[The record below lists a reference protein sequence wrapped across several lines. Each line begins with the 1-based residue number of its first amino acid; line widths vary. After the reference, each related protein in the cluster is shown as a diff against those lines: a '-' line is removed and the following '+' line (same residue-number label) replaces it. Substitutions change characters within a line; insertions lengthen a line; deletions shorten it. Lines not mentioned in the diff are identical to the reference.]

1 MAASDK
7 MPDTW
12 RIWLVSAGML
22 FGIGVLLL
30 ALWVTQIVRGATYVV
45 DLNRQ
50 SYLRVRLPGS
60 RGRIV
65 DRNNVPLVDN
75 RPSYNIALFMDDLG
89 IKSRNKE
96 LLPKVQEQVDM
107 LKQTM
112 NIDVRVRD
120 SAVKVHY
127 DKRRPLPLTIWQ
139 DLTPATLAAFSERG
153 PWNQGVKLIV
163 EPVRQYTFGSLAA
176 HILGHVGKPET
187 SDQQDIGEY
196 NYYQVDLIGKSGIEK
211 DYDEFLRG
219 EPGTIAQQLDARR
232 NKISE
237 FVAKPARSGNNVVLS
252 IDHEIQMI
260 LENVFPTCGY
270 NGAVVVVDPK
280 NGDILGLLSWPE
292 FDPNWFV
299 PSITRDRWSALQ
311 TNPNQPLQNRAIQS
325 TYSPGSTFKVP
336 VALAA
341 LERDIINT
349 DSRFT
354 CSGYFSLGNITFK
367 CWDTHGHG
375 VMDVRNAIRMSCNVF
390 FYNVGNR
397 FGPQAISQ
405 AMRDFGYGQRTG
417 INLENEN
424 PGLVPT
430 DEWQARVTRGMQKK
444 MSHGESVN
452 MAIGQGAL
460 NVTVIQMAMMY
471 AAVANGGTLYKP
483 RLVTRIEDPSGK
495 VVKEFLPEARLQLPV
510 SRQNLDVVREGM
522 LAVVA
527 DGTGKRAQVPG
538 VKIAGKTG
546 SAQFKGIDRNTGV
559 IVRKTR
565 TWFDSFAPYDDPRYA
580 IVVMAEGGESGGG
593 TCAPMAQKI
602 YDELFKLEKRR
613 EAGKAPT
620 VVPAIAVQPS
630 ELPGDIGGEFIEAQP
645 LSPEEIQNI
654 ENNSDQDEPVEGENV
669 IHND

>member
-1 MAASDK
+1 MAGSDK
-7 MPDTW
+7 MPETW
-12 RIWLVSAGML
+12 RIWLIAASML
-22 FGIGVLLL
+22 IGIMILGGS
-30 ALWVTQIVRGATYVV
+30 LWTTQILRGSTYET
-45 DLNRQ
+45 DLRRQ
-50 SYLRVRLPGS
+50 SYLRVRLPGA

-65 DRNNVPLVDN
+65 DRNGIPLVDN

-89 IKSRNKE
+89 IKQRHKE
-96 LLPKVQEQVDM
+96 LLPKVQQQVDH

-120 SAVKVHY
+120 TAVKVHY
-127 DKRRPLPLTIWQ
+127 EKRRPLPLTVWQ

-187 SDQQDIGEY
+187 SDQQDIGDY

-219 EPGTIAQQLDARR
+219 QPGTVAQQLDARR

-237 FVAKPARSGNNVVLS
+237 FISKPARSGDNVVLS
-252 IDHEIQMI
+252 IDHEVQMI
-260 LENVFPTCGY
+260 LENAFQGAGY
-270 NGAVVVVDPK
+270 NGAVVVVDPR

-336 VALAA
+336 IALAA
-341 LERDIINT
+341 LEKGVIT
-349 DSRFT
+349 PETRFT
-354 CSGYFSLGNITFK
+354 CPGYFSLGNITFK
-367 CWDTHGHG
+367 CWDTSGHG

-397 FGPQAISQ
+397 FGPQASSQ
-405 AMRDFGYGQRTG
+405 AMRDFGFGVKTG

-430 DEWQARVTRGMQKK
+430 DEWQKRVTRGLQSK
-444 MSHGESVN
+444 MSHGEAVN

-460 NVTVIQMAMMY
+460 NVTPIQMAMLY

-483 RLVTRIEDPSGK
+483 RLVTRIEDVHGNLVKDFPSE
-495 VVKEFLPEARLQLPV
+495 VHLQLPV
-510 SRQNLDVVREGM
+510 SKEHLRIVQEGM
-522 LAVVA
+522 IAVVA

-538 VKIAGKTG
+538 VRVAGKTG

-559 IVRKTR
+559 VVKRTR
-565 TWFDSFAPYDDPRYA
+565 TWFDSFAPAEAPRYA
-580 IVVMAEGGESGGG
+580 MVIMAEGGESGGG
-593 TCAPMAQKI
+593 TCAPVAAKI
-602 YDELFKLEKRR
+602 YEELFKLEKRR
-613 EAGKAPT
+613 EAGKAPQ
-620 VVPAIAVQPS
+620 VVPAGAVAPS
-630 ELPGDIGGEFIEAQP
+630 EIPGEIGGEFIEAQP
-645 LSPEEIQNI
+645 LSPEELQRI
-654 ENNSDQDEPVEGENV
+654 EEQPMEGEDV

>member
-7 MPDTW
+7 MPEGW
-12 RIWLVSAGML
+12 RIWLVSAAML
-22 FGIGVLLL
+22 IGIAIL
-30 ALWVTQIVRGATYVV
+30 ACSLWATQILRGSTYVTE
-45 DLNRQ
+45 LNRQ
-50 SYLRVRLPGS
+50 SYLRVRLPGA

-65 DRNNVPLVDN
+65 DRNGMPLVDN

-89 IKSRNKE
+89 IKQRNTE
-96 LLPKVQEQVDM
+96 LLQKVREQVDM

-127 DKRRPLPLTIWQ
+127 DKRRPLPLTLWQ

-187 SDQQDIGEY
+187 SDQQDIGDY

-211 DYDEFLRG
+211 DYDEYLRG
-219 EPGTIAQQLDARR
+219 EPGTVAQQLDARR

-237 FVAKPARSGNNVVLS
+237 FVAKPARSGDNVALS

-260 LENVFPTCGY
+260 LENVFQTAGY
-270 NGAVVVVDPK
+270 NGAVIVVDPK
-280 NGDILGLLSWPE
+280 NGDILGMLSWPE

-299 PSITRDRWSALQ
+299 PSITRDRWTALQ

-341 LERDIINT
+341 LERGIVTPATTFN
-349 DSRFT
+349 
-354 CSGYFSLGNITFK
+354 CPGYFSLGNITFK
-367 CWDTHGHG
+367 CWSTSGHG
-375 VMDVRNAIRMSCNVF
+375 VMDIRNAIRMSCNVF
-390 FYNVGNR
+390 FYNVGNH
-397 FGPQAISQ
+397 FGPQAMSQ
-405 AMRDFGYGQRTG
+405 AIIDFGFGQKTG

-430 DEWQARVTRGMQKK
+430 DEWQKRITHGLQQK
-444 MSHGESVN
+444 MSHGEAVN

-460 NVTVIQMAMMY
+460 NVTPIQMVMMY

-483 RLVTRIEDPSGK
+483 RLVTRIEDSEGK
-495 VVKEFLPEARLQLPV
+495 VVKEFPPEIRLQLPV
-510 SRQNLDVVREGM
+510 LKQNINIVREGM

-538 VKIAGKTG
+538 VRIAGKTG

-559 IVRKTR
+559 IVKRTR
-565 TWFDSFAPYDDPRYA
+565 TWFDSFAPYESPRYA
-580 IVVMAEGGESGGG
+580 MVIMAEGGESGGG
-593 TCAPMAQKI
+593 TCAPLASKI
-602 YDELFKLEKRR
+602 YEELFKLEKRR
-613 EAGKAPT
+613 EAGKAPLT
-620 VVPAIAVQPS
+620 VPAKAVSPS
-630 ELPGDIGGEFIEAQP
+630 EIPGEIGGEFIEAQP
-645 LSPEEIQNI
+645 LSPEELQQI
-654 ENNSDQDEPVEGENV
+654 EEQPEQPVEGGYDT
-669 IHND
+669 HND